1 MGIAHYFHTPDLSV
15 FLHKL
20 TASGYSREETH
31 QWVVYSKVLSQTLEK
46 NYGFWLKPPS
56 RKPVHIRVTYQLLK
70 EGKPLRNL
78 VNELKEINADYLRAL
93 PVWKTKRRARR
104 GVREKRWEAIWNFLT
119 KHHELIRCFEY
130 PGDDLL
136 TEGNHSFNLEVSSVV
151 TEQVICF
158 DFVKALLAAQ
168 DPYGIMRGR
177 RKIDLPS
184 LQRNGW
190 IKRYA
195 GMHRKR
201 GWQTRAIA
209 HQIQKELRE
218 GTWNER
224 SKLQYNLADNT
235 ICKIAGLKLAR
246 HRMN

>member
-1 MGIAHYFHTPDLSV
+1 MGIAHYFHTDNLAV
-15 FLHKL
+15 FTRKL
-20 TASGYSREETH
+20 TAAGYVREETH
-31 QWVVYSKVLSQTLEK
+31 QWVVYSKVLSHALEK
-46 NYGFWLKPPS
+46 DYGFWLKPTS
-56 RKPVHIRVTYQLLK
+56 RKPAHIRVTYQLLK
-70 EGKPLRNL
+70 GGKPLQKLANA
-78 VNELKEINADYLRAL
+78 LKKINANYLRAL
-93 PVWKTKRRARR
+93 PVWMIKRRIRR

-119 KHHELIRCFEY
+119 QHHELIRCFEY
-130 PGDDLL
+130 PGDDVL

-177 RKIDLPS
+177 RKVDQPS

-195 GMHRKR
+195 DIHRKW
-201 GWQTRAIA
+201 GWQPRVIA
-209 HQIQKELRE
+209 REIQKELRE

-235 ICKIAGLKLAR
+235 ICKIAGFKLTR
-246 HRMN
+246 HSLN